1 MKKRVVTAMAAM
13 VVVAASG
20 KNLVVNGT
28 FDSGEL
34 SSWTRNATTGKA
46 GKQGKVAVFSA
57 GNNSWVDG
65 ALGGKALVVQS
76 FNSRDNIWLDSTD
89 SYVQQSFNVDEP
101 GRYSLTFN
109 YAGRG
114 HRDDKYWVRA
124 SCRVRVIQGG
134 EVEGKAIY
142 DEAFTPVTKSSY
154 VKYEGMVEITKPG
167 RYLLQFFMPQPVGT
181 EP

>member
-1 MKKRVVTAMAAM
+1 MKKMKRVVTAMVAM
-13 VVVAASG
+13 IVVAASG

-34 SSWTRNATTGKA
+34 SSWTRNATTGRA
-46 GKQGKVAVFSA
+46 GKQGKVAVFPA

-134 EVEGKAIY
+134 EVEGEVTLPDGVSGVFEWNGKAI
-142 DEAFTPVTKSSY
+142 PL
-154 VKYEGMVEITKPG
+154 KPG
-167 RYLLQFFMPQPVGT
+167 RQTIAKISP
-181 EP
+181 